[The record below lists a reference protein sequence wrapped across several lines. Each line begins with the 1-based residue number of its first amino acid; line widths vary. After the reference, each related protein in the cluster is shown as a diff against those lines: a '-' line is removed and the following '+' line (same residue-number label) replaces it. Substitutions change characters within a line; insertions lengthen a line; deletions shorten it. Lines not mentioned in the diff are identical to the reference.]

1 MSNVNDKNSK
11 TTEGGKGNQ
20 STINSKEGNEEES
33 HEDEE
38 NSNIPPKK
46 YENTNS
52 DIDLNSIEGFSPF

>member
-38 NSNIPPKK
+38 NSNIPQKNMK
-46 YENTNS
+46 
-52 DIDLNSIEGFSPF
+52 ILIVILI